1 MIFVLFYLLML
12 FQTIIRNVNFSK
24 AYRVEAIENIFCLK
38 MIRIL
43 FSTIFGSLSINA
55 DLTAVHYSIVS
66 PGVDNNITACKS
78 FK

>member
-1 MIFVLFYLLML
+1 ML
-12 FQTIIRNVNFSK
+12 FQTVIQNVTFSK
-24 AYRVEAIENIFCLK
+24 VYRVQAVENIYCLK

-43 FSTIFGSLSINA
+43 FSAILGSLSANA

-66 PGVDNNITACKS
+66 PGVDDNITACKS

>member
-1 MIFVLFYLLML
+1 ML
-12 FQTIIRNVNFSK
+12 FQTVIQNVTFSK
-24 AYRVEAIENIFCLK
+24 VYRVQAVENIYCLK

-43 FSTIFGSLSINA
+43 FSAILGSLSASA

-66 PGVDNNITACKS
+66 PGVDDNITACKS